1 MLDIK
6 ISSTLLFIILIIII
20 VLIIACIIYIL
31 YKEKQEDR
39 VEMDEL
45 LDDIAAA
52 KPRDNLINAK
62 IEVPIGEE
70 KPIKVVEQ
78 KEEKLDLDSVLSKMQ
93 ENLNKQE
100 EITEKF
106 EEEQEENSVISYKE
120 LMENMNK
127 EDLQEEIEKYEEE
140 QEKSYQEITKEK
152 VKEFLTKEEKK
163 ETDDKKFQNTDFISP
178 VFGKMSA
185 KVAYPTVKSYDQKH
199 KELEELKSF
208 KHANVIE
215 NKNAEFLQNL
225 KEFRNNL

>member
-39 VEMDEL
+39 VDMDEL

-127 EDLQEEIEKYEEE
+127 ED
-140 QEKSYQEITKEK
+140 
-152 VKEFLTKEEKK
+152 
-163 ETDDKKFQNTDFISP
+163 
-178 VFGKMSA
+178 
-185 KVAYPTVKSYDQKH
+185 
-199 KELEELKSF
+199 
-208 KHANVIE
+208 
-215 NKNAEFLQNL
+215 
-225 KEFRNNL
+225 